1 MNYSRL
7 ETEDF
12 STQSLA
18 AISGIIVAA
27 AEVNH
32 QQQIKT
38 TCTFNRHHLTKQ
50 NHLHFRTLMNVS
62 STNQTSR

>member
-32 QQQIKT
+32 YGQIKT
-38 TCTFNRHHLTKQ
+38 ARILNEHH
-50 NHLHFRTLMNVS
+50 
-62 STNQTSR
+62 

>member
-38 TCTFNRHHLTKQ
+38 TCTFNRHQFTDQ

-62 STNQTSR
+62 